1 MRNLIVIPARA
12 GSKGIKN
19 KNTVMIGTKPL
30 ITWTI
35 ESCVNINENYEVIVS
50 SDMDE
55 VKKIAKNFKIN
66 CEYIRPINVSKDDTS
81 MYETVIDLINW
92 YEDIKDDT
100 VEKIILLQ
108 PTNPLRLREDVNK
121 IIKKLDEGCESCFT
135 VVPAMQSPYE
145 LIQFEEKKWSF
156 LRKDEKVQRR
166 QDYKDDFWFL
176 DGSIYGCTK
185 KFLVKYKSFVSEEV
199 SSPIKC
205 SKISS
210 WDIDTPFDLAIAECM
225 LSFLKNTEKFDLGPN
240 KN

>member
-1 MRNLIVIPARA
+1 MKNLIVIPARA

-19 KNTVMIGTKPL
+19 KNIVTIGSKPL

-35 ESCVNINENYEVIVS
+35 ESCVEIDENYEVIVS

-55 VKKIAKNFKIN
+55 VKQIAKKFKIN
-66 CEYIRPINVSKDDTS
+66 CDYVRPMCVSRDDTS
-81 MYETVIDLINW
+81 MYETIIDLINW
-92 YEDIKDDT
+92 YEDIINET

-108 PTNPLRLREDVNK
+108 PTNPLRLREDVKK
-121 IIKKLDEGCESCFT
+121 IIRKLDEGYESCFT
-135 VVPAMQSPYE
+135 VVPAIQSPYE

-156 LRKDEKVQRR
+156 LRKGENVQRR
-166 QDYKDDFWFL
+166 QDYKEEFWFL

-185 KFLVKYKSFVSEEV
+185 KFLVKYKKFVSEEV
-199 SSPIKC
+199 SLPIKC

-225 LSFLKNTEKFDLGPN
+225 LSFLKKY
-240 KN
+240 

>member
-19 KNTVMIGTKPL
+19 KNIVMIGSKPL

-35 ESCVNINENYEVIVS
+35 ESCVDIDKNYEVIVS
-50 SDMDE
+50 SDMAE
-55 VKKIAKNFKIN
+55 VKKIAKNFQIN
-66 CEYIRPINVSKDDTS
+66 CDYVRPISVSRDDTS
-81 MYETVIDLINW
+81 MYETIIDLINW
-92 YEDIKDDT
+92 YEDFHNDI

-108 PTNPLRLREDVNK
+108 PTNPLRLREDVSK
-121 IIKKLDEGCESCFT
+121 VVKKLDEGCESCFT
-135 VVPAMQSPYE
+135 VVPAIQSPYE
-145 LIQFEEKKWSF
+145 LIQLEEKKWSF
-156 LRKDEKVQRR
+156 LKKGERVQRR
-166 QDYKDDFWFL
+166 QDYKEDFWFL

-185 KFLVKYKSFVSEEV
+185 KFLVKYKSFVIEEV

-225 LSFLKNTEKFDLGPN
+225 LSFLKKY
-240 KN
+240 